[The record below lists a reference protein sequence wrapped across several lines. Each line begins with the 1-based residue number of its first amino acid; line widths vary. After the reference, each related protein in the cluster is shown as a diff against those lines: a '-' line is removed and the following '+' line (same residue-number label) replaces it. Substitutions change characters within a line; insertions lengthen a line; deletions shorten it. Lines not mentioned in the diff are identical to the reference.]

1 MKNAIQPSSIQ
12 LSALGMVC
20 PLGSDPQTI
29 LKGLVSGSQHG
40 MTARNDFIPEE
51 SVVVGAVQ
59 DVLPEIDDQGWQYR
73 CRNNQL
79 LLAAYQQIAGQVD
92 AYIKQYGRQRIG
104 VVLGTS
110 TSGMDEGEKAA
121 CYKLQHQQFPK
132 DYHYLQQEV
141 GGSTEFLVNYL
152 GLEGIAYTVST
163 ACSSSA
169 KVLASA
175 RQLLQVGVCD
185 VVIAGG
191 VDTLCRLTLN
201 GFNSLESV
209 SSTLC
214 NPFSANRNG
223 INIGE
228 GAALFV
234 VTREQGGIQLLGI
247 GESSDAYHM
256 SAPHPTGQGAEQAM
270 QAALTNAQ
278 LTSEAIDYINLHGTA
293 TKQNDAM
300 EAQAVNRVCGDQTP
314 CSSTKPLTGHALG
327 AAGALEIGFCWLLL
341 TDHNQQQQLPPQVWD
356 NCWDGDLPAITLVK
370 QGDQLQQ
377 PVSTV
382 KTGINTLDEGCYL
395 MSNSFAFGGNNIS
408 VVIGRQNE

>member
-1 MKNAIQPSSIQ
+1 MKMPIR

-20 PLGSDPQTI
+20 PLGNDPQTI
-29 LKGLVSGSQHG
+29 LQSLITGSQQG
-40 MTARNDFIPEE
+40 MQARDDFIPEK
-51 SVVVGAVQ
+51 SVIVGAVQ
-59 DVLPEIDDQGWQYR
+59 ATLPKLDKKWQHYQ

-79 LLAAYQQIAGQVD
+79 LLTAYQQIADQVET
-92 AYIKQYGRQRIG
+92 YIKQYGPERVG
-104 VVLGTS
+104 LVLGTS
-110 TSGMDEGEKAA
+110 TSGIDEGEEAA
-121 CYKLQHQQFPK
+121 SYKLQHQQFPAT
-132 DYHYLQQEV
+132 YHYLQQEI
-141 GGSTEFLVNYL
+141 GGSTEFLANYL
-152 GLEGIAYTVST
+152 GLEGVAYTIST

-169 KVLASA
+169 KALASA
-175 RQLLQVGVCD
+175 RQLLHSGICD

-201 GFNSLESV
+201 GFDSLESV
-209 SSTLC
+209 SDSIC
-214 NPFSANRNG
+214 NPFSENRNG

-234 VTREQGGIQLLGI
+234 VTRELGGIQLMGV

-270 QAALTNAQ
+270 QQALTDAQ
-278 LTSEAIDYINLHGTA
+278 LPPEAIAYINLHGTA

-300 EAQAVNRVCGDQTP
+300 EAQAVSRVCGSHTP

-341 TDHNQQQQLPPQVWD
+341 TDHNQQQLLPPQVWD
-356 NCWDGDLPAITLVK
+356 NCYDQELPSIALVK
-370 QGDQLQQ
+370 LGEQFTQAAAIG
-377 PVSTV
+377 
-382 KTGINTLDEGCYL
+382 GNYL

-408 VVIGRQNE
+408 VVIGKPYE

>member
-1 MKNAIQPSSIQ
+1 MKIPVQ

-29 LKGLVSGSQHG
+29 LQGLVTGSQQG
-40 MTARNDFIPEE
+40 MQSRNDFIPEKP
-51 SVVVGAVQ
+51 VIVGVVQ
-59 DVLPEIDDQGWQYR
+59 DTLPELGKEWQRYQ

-79 LLAAYQQIAGQVD
+79 LLAAYQQIADQVET
-92 AYIKQYGRQRIG
+92 YIKQYGKERIG
-104 VVLGTS
+104 LVLGTS
-110 TSGMDEGEKAA
+110 TSGIDEGELAA
-121 CYKLQHQQFPK
+121 RHKLEHQQFPES
-132 DYHYLQQEV
+132 YHYLQQEI
-141 GGSTEFLVNYL
+141 GGSTEFLANYL
-152 GLEGIAYTVST
+152 GLEGVAYTIST

-169 KVLASA
+169 KALASA
-175 RQLLQVGVCD
+175 RQLLQADICD

-201 GFNSLESV
+201 GFDSLESV
-209 SSTLC
+209 SDSIC

-234 VTREQGGIQLLGI
+234 VTREPGGIQLLGI

-270 QAALTNAQ
+270 QQALVDAE
-278 LTSEAIDYINLHGTA
+278 LSSEAIAYINLHGTA

-300 EAQAVNRVCGDQTP
+300 EAQAVNRVCGSQTP
-314 CSSTKPLTGHALG
+314 CSSTKPLTGHGLG
-327 AAGALEIGFCWLLL
+327 VAGALEIGFCWLLL
-341 TDHNQQQQLPPQVWD
+341 TDHNQWHQLPPQVWD
-356 NCWDGDLPAITLVK
+356 NCYDNDLPALALVK
-370 QGDQLQQ
+370 LGQQ
-377 PVSTV
+377 FSQTVSTAA
-382 KTGINTLDEGCYL
+382 KDSCNL

-408 VVIGRQNE
+408 VVIGKAVDGVIDNVVDK

>member
-1 MKNAIQPSSIQ
+1 MKIPVQ

-29 LKGLVSGSQHG
+29 LQGLVTGSQQG
-40 MTARNDFIPEE
+40 MQSRNDFIPEKPVIVG
-51 SVVVGAVQ
+51 VVQ
-59 DVLPEIDDQGWQYR
+59 EVLPELGKKWQRYQ

-79 LLAAYQQIAGQVD
+79 LLAAYQQIADQVE
-92 AYIKQYGRQRIG
+92 ACIKQYGKERVG
-104 VVLGTS
+104 LVLGTS
-110 TSGMDEGEKAA
+110 TSGIEEGEQAA
-121 CYKLQHQQFPK
+121 RYKLAHQQFPEN
-132 DYHYLQQEV
+132 YHYLQQEI
-141 GGSTEFLVNYL
+141 GGSTEFLANYL
-152 GLEGIAYTVST
+152 GLEGVAYTIST

-169 KVLASA
+169 KALASA
-175 RQLLQVGVCD
+175 RQLLQAGICD

-201 GFNSLESV
+201 GFDSLESV
-209 SSTLC
+209 SDSIC

-234 VTREQGGIQLLGI
+234 VTRELGGIQLLGI

-256 SAPHPTGQGAEQAM
+256 SAPHPAGQGAEQAM
-270 QAALTNAQ
+270 QQALVDAE
-278 LTSEAIDYINLHGTA
+278 LSSEAIAYINLHGTA

-300 EAQAVNRVCGDQTP
+300 EAQAVNRVCGSQTP
-314 CSSTKPLTGHALG
+314 CSSTKPLTGHGLG

-341 TDHNQQQQLPPQVWD
+341 TDHNQQHQLPPQVWD
-356 NCWDGDLPAITLVK
+356 NCYDNDLPALALV
-370 QGDQLQQ
+370 QPGQQ
-377 PVSTV
+377 FTQTVSTV
-382 KTGINTLDEGCYL
+382 AKGRCNL

-408 VVIGRQNE
+408 VVIGKVVGRVGG